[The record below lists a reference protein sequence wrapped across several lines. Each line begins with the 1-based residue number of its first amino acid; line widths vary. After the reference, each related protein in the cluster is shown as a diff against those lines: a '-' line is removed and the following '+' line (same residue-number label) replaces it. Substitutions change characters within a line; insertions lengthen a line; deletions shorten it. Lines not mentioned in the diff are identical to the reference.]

1 MAAAKKKTK
10 PKRPRPLKDEDV
22 HIRLSTEQKELL
34 TAAATR
40 AGAGLSTW
48 LLMLGLREAQR
59 GEASAG

>member
-10 PKRPRPLKDEDV
+10 PKRPRPLKDEDI
-22 HIRLSTEQKELL
+22 HLRLTTEQKELL

-48 LLMLGLREAQR
+48 LLMLGIREAQR
-59 GEASAG
+59 TEGAG

>member
-1 MAAAKKKTK
+1 MAAAKKTK
-10 PKRPRPLKDEDV
+10 PRRPRPLKDEDV
-22 HIRLSTEQKELL
+22 HIRLTVEQKALL

-59 GEASAG
+59 TEPGAG